1 MPDLKVIVR
10 GRAILGNISVTRF
23 GDNLLLP
30 RLTNNSSYSTTALDF
45 EKEHRISPVLESPR
59 MSRRSLRLHS
69 TTGVYGDDSLDSS
82 LNHMYHSASFSA
94 GGASLRDSKAL
105 KSRRSQQHSVSC
117 SQSLLLTTPRKS
129 QHGSQQHNSSL
140 HSVAASDASLLSSML
155 DKSCIQERTL
165 VEGFWGLDDDSEL
178 KERTMTDYSMCE
190 ANGDINSAQTQTSMV
205 NGSFCKDRTI
215 HSDRNDALT
224 TYSKHSS
231 TSARSATSKQA
242 LTAPAASP
250 PSTIYAR
257 DKSRKYRTGVLV
269 SFSDT
274 CVRVSRRA
282 AASVAS
288 VFSLLLQSV
297 LLRSRKEGKG
307 VLWSVLDTCLN
318 HSRGA
323 AAFTVYVVTLL
334 IQSAVLKMGSVGRK
348 VVNGA
353 HASYCGSMNVNEL
366 GTEGNRMNL
375 NGALCDDCKGKQR
388 VETCIVS
395 SSSSSSRVCR
405 SHVLGELWL
414 ATAYTGY
421 LLSDQTL
428 AYPHTLEMNESSSTF
443 FSPCFLLLGWS
454 PGSSVL
460 GVGQKAS
467 SAVRSVTRRMLS
479 VLWLAAVSPGKAA
492 TGAFWWLGTGWYHL
506 ATVMSL
512 LNIFVLTRCLPKL
525 LKLLLI
531 LLPFLLVLLA
541 LWHWGPSSLLSV
553 LPAINITEWRTA
565 YSLSQNPLEPTKDR
579 QPIMAQPL
587 PAVSQP
593 GSVLVSVDSERLA
606 RLEQRLA
613 QLWEK
618 VERGGRRQENQHR
631 EVLSLYQS
639 VREQLDTQ
647 TDKDSMGLWVSGLL
661 EERLLLLKRGMEKDA
676 ALQRELSQ
684 EIGEQYV
691 VQQQGQESR
700 LAQLEVLLQTLTAKT
715 EEVQRRQ
722 ADTSSATPA
731 LPPVPVPVN
740 MGVDSESHDALL
752 AEVQLL
758 EATLG
763 GIRKDLQGVMGC
775 QGMCDRLDTLH
786 ETVSEQVSAQVRTE
800 LRALFYRS
808 EQVGESQP
816 GEKELPESL
825 LQWLSERYVSG
836 ADVHASLTS
845 LELSILQNVTLQ
857 LEKSRARQET
867 LSTETVTQ
875 TVMHTVGAAGA
886 GMSEEHVQL
895 VVKNAL
901 KLYSQDRTG
910 LVDYALESG
919 GGSILSTRCSETYE
933 TKTALMSLFGLP
945 LWYFSQSPRVAIQP
959 DVHPGN
965 CWAFQ
970 GSHGYLVIRLSMRI
984 VPSAFSLEHIPKALS
999 PTGTISSAP
1008 RQFTVYGL
1016 DDENQEEGK
1025 LLGSYTYQDDEDALQ
1040 TYPVTEENDKAYQI
1054 IEVRVLSNWGHPEY
1068 TCLYRIRVH
1077 GQPSVN

>member
-1 MPDLKVIVR
+1 MDHSKVNS
-10 GRAILGNISVTRF
+10 RAPPPGNTGYTYSHS
-23 GDNLLLP
+23 
-30 RLTNNSSYSTTALDF
+30 SSYSTTALDF
-45 EKEHRISPVLESPR
+45 EKEHRITPVLESPR

-69 TTGVYGDDSLDSS
+69 TTGLYGDDSLDSS

-94 GGASLRDSKAL
+94 GGASRRDSKAL

-117 SQSLLLTTPRKS
+117 SQSLLLTTPLKS

-165 VEGFWGLDDDSEL
+165 VEGFWGLDEDSEL
-178 KERTMTDYSMCE
+178 KERTMTDSMCE

-215 HSDRNDALT
+215 YLDRNDVLT
-224 TYSKHSS
+224 AYSKHSS
-231 TSARSATSKQA
+231 TAARSATNKQA

-250 PSTIYAR
+250 FSTIYAR
-257 DKSRKYRTGVLV
+257 DKSRKHRTGVLW
-269 SFSDT
+269 SALDA
-274 CVRVSRRA
+274 CLNHSRRA
-282 AASVAS
+282 AA
-288 VFSLLLQSV
+288 
-297 LLRSRKEGKG
+297 
-307 VLWSVLDTCLN
+307 
-318 HSRGA
+318 
-323 AAFTVYVVTLL
+323 FTVCLVRLL
-334 IQSAVLKMGSVGRK
+334 IQAAVLKTGSVGRK

-353 HASYCGSMNVNEL
+353 HSSYCGSMNVNEL
-366 GTEGNRMNL
+366 GTEGKLMTL

-388 VETCIVS
+388 VETRIVQ
-395 SSSSSSRVCR
+395 SSSRVCR
-405 SHVLGELWL
+405 SHHVLGELWL
-414 ATAYTGY
+414 ATAYSGY

-443 FSPCFLLLGWS
+443 LVPCFLLLGWS

-460 GVGQKAS
+460 WAGQKAG
-467 SAVRSVTRRMLS
+467 SAVRSAMRMLS
-479 VLWLAAVSPGKAA
+479 VLWLAAVSPGKSA

-565 YSLSQNPLEPTKDR
+565 YSFSQTPLEPTKDS
-579 QPIMAQPL
+579 QSIMAQPP

-606 RLEQRLA
+606 RLEHRLA

-676 ALQRELSQ
+676 ALRRELSQ

-722 ADTSSATPA
+722 AETSSATPA
-731 LPPVPVPVN
+731 LPPVPVQVN
-740 MGVDSESHDALL
+740 VGVDSESRDALL

-763 GIRKDLQGVMGC
+763 GIRQDLQGVMGC

-800 LRALFYRS
+800 LRALFSRS
-808 EQVGESQP
+808 EQVGDSQNR
-816 GEKELPESL
+816 ENELPESL

-836 ADVHASLTS
+836 VDVHASLNS

-867 LSTETVTQ
+867 HSTETVTQ

-895 VVKNAL
+895 MVKNAL

-984 VPSAFSLEHIPKALS
+984 VPSAFSLEHIPKSLS

-1016 DDENQEEGK
+1016 DDEYQEEGK

>member
-1 MPDLKVIVR
+1 M
-10 GRAILGNISVTRF
+10 ILSVASTDFETVPKSKRCECRTELF
-23 GDNLLLP
+23 LERWQQQFAFLLL
-30 RLTNNSSYSTTALDF
+30 LQGSSYSTTALDF
-45 EKEHRISPVLESPR
+45 EKEHRITPVLESPR

-69 TTGVYGDDSLDSS
+69 TTGLYGDDSMDSS

-94 GGASLRDSKAL
+94 GGASRRDSKAL

-117 SQSLLLTTPRKS
+117 SQSLLLTTPHKS

-165 VEGFWGLDDDSEL
+165 VEGFWGLDEDSEL

-205 NGSFCKDRTI
+205 NGSFGKDHAI

-224 TYSKHSS
+224 TYSKHFS
-231 TSARSATSKQA
+231 TAARSATGKQA

-257 DKSRKYRTGVLV
+257 DKSRKHRT
-269 SFSDT
+269 
-274 CVRVSRRA
+274 A
-282 AASVAS
+282 
-288 VFSLLLQSV
+288 
-297 LLRSRKEGKG
+297 
-307 VLWSVLDTCLN
+307 
-318 HSRGA
+318 HS
-323 AAFTVYVVTLL
+323 
-334 IQSAVLKMGSVGRK
+334 
-348 VVNGA
+348 
-353 HASYCGSMNVNEL
+353 SYCGSMNVNEM
-366 GTEGNRMNL
+366 GTEGKRMNL
-375 NGALCDDCKGKQR
+375 NGAL
-388 VETCIVS
+388 
-395 SSSSSSRVCR
+395 
-405 SHVLGELWL
+405 W
-414 ATAYTGY
+414 
-421 LLSDQTL
+421 
-428 AYPHTLEMNESSSTF
+428 
-443 FSPCFLLLGWS
+443 
-454 PGSSVL
+454 
-460 GVGQKAS
+460 
-467 SAVRSVTRRMLS
+467 
-479 VLWLAAVSPGKAA
+479 KAA

-531 LLPFLLVLLA
+531 LLPFLLA

-565 YSLSQNPLEPTKDR
+565 YSLSQNPLEPTKDS
-579 QPIMAQPL
+579 QPIMAQPP

-661 EERLLLLKRGMEKDA
+661 EERLLLLKGGVEKDA
-676 ALQRELSQ
+676 ALRRELSQ

-731 LPPVPVPVN
+731 LPPVPVLVN
-740 MGVDSESHDALL
+740 VGVDSESHDALL
-752 AEVQLL
+752 VEVQLL

-763 GIRKDLQGVMGC
+763 SIRQDLQGVMGC

-786 ETVSEQVSAQVRTE
+786 ETVSEQVSAQVRME
-800 LRALFYRS
+800 LRALFDHS
-808 EQVGESQP
+808 KQVGDSQP

-875 TVMHTVGAAGA
+875 TVMHTVGAAGT

-895 VVKNAL
+895 IVKNAL
-901 KLYSQDRTG
+901 TLYSQDRTG

-1016 DDENQEEGK
+1016 DDEYQEEGK

>member
-1 MPDLKVIVR
+1 MDHSKVNS
-10 GRAILGNISVTRF
+10 RAPPPGNTGYTYSHS
-23 GDNLLLP
+23 
-30 RLTNNSSYSTTALDF
+30 SSYSTTALDF
-45 EKEHRISPVLESPR
+45 EKEHRITPVLESPR

-69 TTGVYGDDSLDSS
+69 TTGLYGDDSLDSS

-94 GGASLRDSKAL
+94 GGASRRDSKAL

-117 SQSLLLTTPRKS
+117 SQSLLLTTPLKS

-165 VEGFWGLDDDSEL
+165 VEGFWGLDEDSEL
-178 KERTMTDYSMCE
+178 KERTMTDSMCE
-190 ANGDINSAQTQTSMV
+190 ANGNINSAQTQTSMV
-205 NGSFCKDRTI
+205 NGSFCKDRMI
-215 HSDRNDALT
+215 HLDRNDALT
-224 TYSKHSS
+224 AYSKHSS
-231 TSARSATSKQA
+231 TAARSATNKQA

-250 PSTIYAR
+250 SSTIYAR
-257 DKSRKYRTGVLV
+257 DKSRKHRT
-269 SFSDT
+269 
-274 CVRVSRRA
+274 
-282 AASVAS
+282 
-288 VFSLLLQSV
+288 
-297 LLRSRKEGKG
+297 
-307 VLWSVLDTCLN
+307 
-318 HSRGA
+318 
-323 AAFTVYVVTLL
+323 
-334 IQSAVLKMGSVGRK
+334 
-348 VVNGA
+348 
-353 HASYCGSMNVNEL
+353 
-366 GTEGNRMNL
+366 
-375 NGALCDDCKGKQR
+375 
-388 VETCIVS
+388 
-395 SSSSSSRVCR
+395 
-405 SHVLGELWL
+405 
-414 ATAYTGY
+414 
-421 LLSDQTL
+421 
-428 AYPHTLEMNESSSTF
+428 
-443 FSPCFLLLGWS
+443 
-454 PGSSVL
+454 GSSVL
-460 GVGQKAS
+460 WAGQKAG
-467 SAVRSVTRRMLS
+467 SAVRSAMRRMLS
-479 VLWLAAVSPGKAA
+479 VLWLAAVSPGKSA

-565 YSLSQNPLEPTKDR
+565 YSFSQTPLEPTKDS
-579 QPIMAQPL
+579 QSIMAQPP

-606 RLEQRLA
+606 RLEHRLA

-676 ALQRELSQ
+676 ALRRELSQ

-722 ADTSSATPA
+722 AETSSATPA
-731 LPPVPVPVN
+731 LPPVPVQDNV
-740 MGVDSESHDALL
+740 GVDSESGDALL
-752 AEVQLL
+752 AEVKLL

-763 GIRKDLQGVMGC
+763 GIRQDLQGVMGC

-800 LRALFYRS
+800 LRALFSRS
-808 EQVGESQP
+808 EQVGDSQTR
-816 GEKELPESL
+816 ENELPESL

-836 ADVHASLTS
+836 VDVHASLTS

-867 LSTETVTQ
+867 HSTETITQ
-875 TVMHTVGAAGA
+875 TVMHTAGAAGA

-895 VVKNAL
+895 IVKNAL

-984 VPSAFSLEHIPKALS
+984 VPSAFSLEHIPKSLS

-1016 DDENQEEGK
+1016 DDEYQEKGK

>member
-1 MPDLKVIVR
+1 MDHSKVNS
-10 GRAILGNISVTRF
+10 RAPPPGNTGYTYSHS
-23 GDNLLLP
+23 
-30 RLTNNSSYSTTALDF
+30 SSYSTTALDF
-45 EKEHRISPVLESPR
+45 EKEHRITPVLESPR

-69 TTGVYGDDSLDSS
+69 TTGLYGDDSMDSS

-94 GGASLRDSKAL
+94 GGASRRDSKAL

-117 SQSLLLTTPRKS
+117 SQSLLLTTPHK
-129 QHGSQQHNSSL
+129 SQQHNSSL

-165 VEGFWGLDDDSEL
+165 VEGFWGLDEDSEF

-205 NGSFCKDRTI
+205 NGSFGKDHTI

-231 TSARSATSKQA
+231 TAARSATGKQA

-257 DKSRKYRTGVLV
+257 DKSRKHRTGVLV
-269 SFSDT
+269 SFSDN

-297 LLRSRKEGKG
+297 LLRSRKEGKA
-307 VLWSVLDTCLN
+307 
-318 HSRGA
+318 HS
-323 AAFTVYVVTLL
+323 
-334 IQSAVLKMGSVGRK
+334 
-348 VVNGA
+348 
-353 HASYCGSMNVNEL
+353 SYCGSMNVNEM
-366 GTEGNRMNL
+366 GTEGKRMNL
-375 NGALCDDCKGKQR
+375 NGALC
-388 VETCIVS
+388 
-395 SSSSSSRVCR
+395 
-405 SHVLGELWL
+405 
-414 ATAYTGY
+414 
-421 LLSDQTL
+421 
-428 AYPHTLEMNESSSTF
+428 
-443 FSPCFLLLGWS
+443 
-454 PGSSVL
+454 SSVL
-460 GVGQKAS
+460 WVGQKAG

-479 VLWLAAVSPGKAA
+479 VLWLASVSPGKAA

-531 LLPFLLVLLA
+531 LLPFLLA

-565 YSLSQNPLEPTKDR
+565 YSLSQNPLEPTKDS
-579 QPIMAQPL
+579 QPIMAQPP
-587 PAVSQP
+587 PAVSQL

-618 VERGGRRQENQHR
+618 VERGGRRQEKQHR

-661 EERLLLLKRGMEKDA
+661 EERLLLLKGGMEKDA
-676 ALQRELSQ
+676 ALRRELSQ

-715 EEVQRRQ
+715 EEAQRRH

-731 LPPVPVPVN
+731 LPPVPVLVN
-740 MGVDSESHDALL
+740 VGVDSESHDALL

-763 GIRKDLQGVMGC
+763 GIRQDLQGVMGC

-786 ETVSEQVSAQVRTE
+786 ETVSEQVSAQVRMD
-800 LRALFYRS
+800 LRALFDHS
-808 EQVGESQP
+808 EQVGDSQP

-875 TVMHTVGAAGA
+875 TVMHTVGAAGT

-895 VVKNAL
+895 IVKNAL
-901 KLYSQDRTG
+901 TLYSQDRTG

-1016 DDENQEEGK
+1016 DDEYQEEGK

>member
-1 MPDLKVIVR
+1 MSDGDEGWTLESWGWTDL
-10 GRAILGNISVTRF
+10 
-23 GDNLLLP
+23 
-30 RLTNNSSYSTTALDF
+30 SSYSTTALDF
-45 EKEHRISPVLESPR
+45 EKEHRITPVFESPR

-69 TTGVYGDDSLDSS
+69 TTGLYGDDSLDSS

-94 GGASLRDSKAL
+94 GGASRRDSKAL

-165 VEGFWGLDDDSEL
+165 VEGFWGLDEDSEL
-178 KERTMTDYSMCE
+178 KERTMTDHSMCE

-215 HSDRNDALT
+215 HSDRNDTLT

-231 TSARSATSKQA
+231 TAAHSATSKQA

-257 DKSRKYRTGVLV
+257 DKSRKQRTGERGSHRSTITCVLV

-297 LLRSRKEGKG
+297 LLRSRKEGEG
-307 VLWSVLDTCLN
+307 VLWSALDTCLN
-318 HSRGA
+318 HSRRA
-323 AAFTVYVVTLL
+323 AAFTVCVVTLL
-334 IQSAVLKMGSVGRK
+334 VQAAVLKMGSVGRK

-353 HASYCGSMNVNEL
+353 HSSHCGSMNVNDL
-366 GTEGNRMNL
+366 GAEGKRMNL

-388 VETCIVS
+388 VETRIVQ
-395 SSSSSSRVCR
+395 SSRVCQ
-405 SHVLGELWL
+405 SHHVLGELWL
-414 ATAYTGY
+414 ATAYTG
-421 LLSDQTL
+421 
-428 AYPHTLEMNESSSTF
+428 
-443 FSPCFLLLGWS
+443 
-454 PGSSVL
+454 SSVL
-460 GVGQKAS
+460 WVGLKAG

-479 VLWLAAVSPGKAA
+479 VLWLAAMSPGKAA

-506 ATVMSL
+506 VTVMSL
-512 LNIFVLTRCLPKL
+512 LNIFILTWCLPKL

-531 LLPFLLVLLA
+531 LLPFLFLLLA

-565 YSLSQNPLEPTKDR
+565 YSLSQTSLEPTKDS
-579 QPIMAQPL
+579 QPIIAQPP

-618 VERGGRRQENQHR
+618 VEGGGQTQENQHR
-631 EVLSLYQS
+631 EVLGLYQS
-639 VREQLDTQ
+639 LQEQLDTQ
-647 TDKDSMGLWVSGLL
+647 TDQDSMGLWVSGLL

-722 ADTSSATPA
+722 EDTLST
-731 LPPVPVPVN
+731 PPVPVQVN
-740 MGVDSESHDALL
+740 VGVDSESHDALL

-758 EATLG
+758 EVALG
-763 GIRKDLQGVMGC
+763 RIRQDLQGVMGC

-808 EQVGESQP
+808 EQVGDSQP

-857 LEKSRARQET
+857 LEESRARQET

-895 VVKNAL
+895 IVKNAL

-1016 DDENQEEGK
+1016 DDEYQEEGK